1 MVRSAQSLFYTDRS
15 GNRAFWNATRCI
27 TYQLQKTITCKKT
40 KGNKN
45 LFPGF
50 QSMVSFGWPFEI
62 GSERVG
68 NILNW
73 VTRKSIAWLDLGFR
87 ESVEQVV
94 IEVKIS
100 VTPSI
105 YSGTSINTCL
115 VPVRRLFRPLRS
127 MHFGDV
133 SETNGRETPRQS
145 RSVHACIFEK
155 FPRSTEI
162 IYK

>member
-73 VTRKSIAWLDLGFR
+73 VMRKSVAWLDLGFR

-115 VPVRRLFRPLRS
+115 VPVRRLFRPSRS

-145 RSVHACIFEK
+145 RSAHACAFLK
-155 FPRSTEI
+155 SSHVQL
-162 IYK
+162 K